1 MKKNLTYA
9 EWMVMS
15 VLWDGKPLSLSEVI
29 KAMGDKM
36 DWGYK
41 TYSTYLRKLCEKG
54 VVGFEARGR
63 DKYYYALADRE
74 QCIRAES
81 RSLIEKVS
89 KKGVKEMVIC
99 MIEEGG
105 LSPEDHAEL
114 QKTLAGL
121 AKESDGK

>member
-15 VLWDGKPLSLSEVI
+15 VLWGEKPMSLSEVI
-29 KAMGDKM
+29 RAMGDKM
-36 DWGYK
+36 DWSYK

-54 VVGFEARGR
+54 VVEFEARGR

-99 MIEEGG
+99 MIEEGD
-105 LSPEDHAEL
+105 LSPEDHAQL
-114 QKTLAGL
+114 QEMLANL
-121 AKESDGK
+121 AKESDKS

>member
-15 VLWDGKPLSLSEVI
+15 ALWGEKPQVLSEVI
-29 KAMGDKM
+29 RAMGDKM

-41 TYSTYLRKLCEKG
+41 TYSTYLRNLCEKG

-63 DKYYYALADRE
+63 DKFYYALVDRK

-81 RSLIEKVS
+81 RSLLKKVS

-99 MIEEGG
+99 MIEESG

-114 QKTLAGL
+114 QKILANL
-121 AKESDGK
+121 AKENDK